1 MTSRLRLRNH
11 GADVVRLTE
20 FASTFCGQHGLPDE
34 ERARLLVILDELFTN
49 VISYG
54 YQEAA
59 GEGHVEV
66 SLSVEADRLVIEF
79 VDDGSPFDPL
89 TSNPPDL
96 DLPLEER
103 PIGGIGIAIVR
114 ALVDD
119 ICYRREGNRN
129 RLTLCRRIAPSGDQA
144 SQITSR

>member
-1 MTSRLRLRNH
+1 MTSRLGLRNRS
-11 GADVVRLTE
+11 ADVVRLTE
-20 FASTFCGQHGLPDE
+20 FASTFCGQLGLPDD
-34 ERARLLVILDELFTN
+34 ERSRLLVILDELFAN
-49 VISYG
+49 VTSYG
-54 YQEAA
+54 YQDAA
-59 GEGHVEV
+59 GEGHIEV

-89 TSNPPDL
+89 ASHPPDL

-119 ICYRREGNRN
+119 ISYRREG
-129 RLTLCRRIAPSGDQA
+129 
-144 SQITSR
+144 